1 MKVNTIYRVKSSLL
15 FFSLFMFTYCTTT
28 EEKQLSSDSLKVTF
42 EGEAKIEVGGPY
54 VGIEM
59 HHSSPLL
66 QRISFFYPAA
76 NSMDLSTD
84 FWKRD
89 TSFIMMMGLKI
100 GDGEKEIIGL
110 EPFKFDLTPYSI
122 YFYRTDDYKLIEIS
136 YNFLK
141 EQPAMVIRYELTNVQ
156 DEEKDFEFYTHLE
169 TALRTCHTY
178 NFIDKAWTE
187 YDENTSGIYANFD
200 NPETQF
206 AQIFIINVGE
216 KPTSFNSVSY
226 LQGITNPSTEWLYS
240 KEPELNNSLMSKDNT
255 GRPAAKFLYKKTLKP
270 KEKMTIVQI
279 VGSCKQKE
287 GKEITGYLLNN
298 YKKEISSY
306 EQSVLKKVFGETK
319 LTSGDSIIDQSVFW
333 AKAILEANA
342 HYLDGEIVPMP
353 CPAEYNFYFTHD
365 VLKTDVAAVIFDVE
379 RVKRD
384 LDYIIRHANEDKIIP
399 HAYYWKDSLYRT
411 EYADHDNWNNFWF
424 IIVSGTF
431 YRHSADAEFLRV
443 LYPYITKSLEQA
455 LKTKGDDDLMWSYRP
470 DWWDIGRRYGPRSY
484 MTILAIKAI
493 REYLFISTVLE
504 SNLEKLI
511 EYEMLANRM
520 QKQLNT
526 NLWDDSLKYLIN
538 YYEPGRVDDHYYI
551 GSLVAA
557 HYGLLDNARLSNL
570 VNTATAELLDEKVG
584 IYNVF
589 PMDFHIL
596 KDYLNFSGNEAGD
609 KFYYANGGIWPH
621 GNAWYALALI
631 ANGKKDEAYNFIKK
645 VMTVKGVMGGPNGQP
660 AMYEVRN
667 ANFNDSIDY
676 GTVDKPQFLWAAGW
690 YLYCLYHLYAINENS
705 WNICFD
711 PYLGK
716 DQEKSSFDLYLAGKM
731 LNVNV
736 SGEGNFIKHIK
747 YGSEIYPSA
756 VVPEDIPLVSNV
768 NIELGKPESPYLAS
782 TNSILLSST
791 FNSKTL
797 TIRLKSFKGHYNVS
811 KILSPFKPAKV
822 NIAGRDD
829 NETWNIREL
838 DGIYEIEVNF
848 SHNLS
853 QEEIILEFN

>member
-1 MKVNTIYRVKSSLL
+1 MTKNQIKYFSPVLLTVLIFTNPSCGSNEHESYTREKLKVN
-15 FFSLFMFTYCTTT
+15 FTG
-28 EEKQLSSDSLKVTF
+28 D
-42 EGEAKIEVGGPY
+42 AKIEVGGPY

-66 QRISFFYPAA
+66 QRISFFYPVA
-76 NSMDLSTD
+76 NSIDFSTD

-89 TSFIMMMGLKI
+89 TSFIMSLGLKI
-100 GDGEKEIIGL
+100 GEAEKEKIGL
-110 EPFKFDLTPYSI
+110 IPFEFDLTPFSVT
-122 YFYRTDDYKLIEIS
+122 FYKSDEDKAIDIS
-136 YNFLK
+136 YKFLK
-141 EQPAMVIRYELTNVQ
+141 DKPAMVIRYELTNAQ

-206 AQIFIINVGE
+206 AKIFVINAGE
-216 KPTSFNSVSY
+216 KPTSFNSASY
-226 LQGITNPSTEWLYS
+226 LKGINNPSTEWWYS
-240 KEPELNNSLMSKDNT
+240 AEPELNNSLISKEYT
-255 GRPAAKFLYKKTLKP
+255 SRPAAKFLYKKTLKP

-279 VGSCKQKE
+279 VGSCKQIE
-287 GKEITGYLLNN
+287 DKEIAGYLLNN
-298 YKKEISSY
+298 YEKEISLY
-306 EQSVLKKVFGETK
+306 EQSVLKKVFGETE

-365 VLKTDVAAVIFDVE
+365 VLKSDLAAVNFDTE

-384 LDYIIRHANEDKIIP
+384 LDYIIRNADENKIIP
-399 HAYYWKDSLYRT
+399 HAYYWKDSTYRT

-424 IIVSGTF
+424 IIVSGS
-431 YRHSADAEFLRV
+431 YLRHSADVEFLRV
-443 LYPYITKSLEQA
+443 LYPYITKCLKRA
-455 LKTKGDDDLMWSYRP
+455 LITKGDDDLMWSYRP
-470 DWWDIGRRYGPRSY
+470 DWWDIGNTFGPRSY
-484 MTILAIKAI
+484 MTILAIKSI
-493 REYLFISTVLE
+493 RDYLFISTVLGI
-504 SNLEKLI
+504 NLDKFI
-511 EYEMLANRM
+511 EYNELANRM
-520 QKQLNT
+520 QNQLTNT
-526 NLWDDSLKYLIN
+526 LWDEDLNYLIN
-538 YYEPGRVDDHYYI
+538 YYEPGRLDDHYYI

-557 HYGLLDNARLSNL
+557 HYGLLDDVRLSNL
-570 VNTATAELLDEKVG
+570 VNTATAELLDENVG

-589 PMDFHIL
+589 PMDFHTL

-645 VMTVKGVMGGPNGQP
+645 VMTIKGVIEGPNGQP

-667 ANFNDSIDY
+667 GNFNDSTEY

-690 YLYCLYHLYAINENS
+690 YLYSIYHLFGINENN
-705 WNICFD
+705 WNISFD
-711 PYLGK
+711 PYLSK
-716 DQEKSSFDLYLAGKM
+716 EQKKISFDLYVAGNL

-756 VVPEDIPLVSNV
+756 VVPEGIPLTTNV
-768 NIELGKPESPYLAS
+768 NIELGEPESPYLAS

-791 FNSKTL
+791 FDSKTL
-797 TIRLKSFKGHYNVS
+797 TIKLKAFEGHKNVS
-811 KILSPFKPAKV
+811 KILSPFKPVQV
-822 NIAGRDD
+822 NIIGRDND
-829 NETWNIREL
+829 ETWSMREL
-838 DGIYEIEVNF
+838 IDVYEIEVNF
-848 SHNLS
+848 NHTLK
-853 QEEIILEFN
+853 QEEIIVEFI